1 MDPNLEERTKQLILQ
16 REGFRKGLEAF
27 RTIINNYEEGTPIH
41 TIQRNLKELEV
52 EFTSF
57 KKNQCEL
64 DDSDEGT
71 TQQDRIDLQQTF
83 YVVTGRATTIISNAN
98 KQSEPTV
105 RNLTSNLSNISLPE
119 SVNLPKIQL
128 PTFSGAY
135 EDWPGF
141 AHQFRCT
148 VHDNPRIDDCKRL
161 TYLRYCLTDEAALTI
176 SSLSNV
182 AANYSVAWEI
192 LEKRYNRP
200 AKIVERHLQEIVN
213 IGFFSR
219 TARRDLQSYT
229 TKLESHYKALESL
242 GQLTADTVLLYLCT
256 SKLDR
261 ETDLVWKD
269 RIKSTPF
276 PTFKEFLEFLNERCR
291 VIELPRT
298 TRQTRGHTRFI
309 TSQFS
314 SRCPI
319 CRGPHKIWTC
329 NDFRTRTIDERRAA
343 AEEISAC
350 INCLMTGHSR
360 SQCTAGSCR
369 ICGQRHHTL
378 LHRPDAQ
385 LPDRALANNRT
396 PATIPP
402 GMRKNHPRIQMIY
415 QQLHHSLVS
424 SPILNDKLHSDK
436 DKQTQQGT
444 PTHRP

>member
-83 YVVTGRATTIISNAN
+83 YVVTGRATTIISNAT
-98 KQSEPTV
+98 KQSEPTTQTP
-105 RNLTSNLSNISLPE
+105 TSNLSNIPAPE
-119 SVNLPKIQL
+119 SADLPKLQL

-141 AHQFRCT
+141 ADQFRCT

-161 TYLRYCLTDEAALTI
+161 TYLRSCLTHDAALTI
-176 SSLSNV
+176 SALKNV
-182 AANYSVAWEI
+182 AANYSVAWGI

-200 AKIVERHLQEIVN
+200 AKIVERHLQEIFN
-213 IGFFSR
+213 IGSFSR
-219 TARRDLQSYT
+219 TAIRDLQSYT
-229 TKLESHYKALESL
+229 TKLESHYQALESL
-242 GQLTADTVLLYLCT
+242 GQLTVDAVLLYLCT

-261 ETDLVWKD
+261 EIDLVWKD
-269 RIKSTPF
+269 RVKSTPF
-276 PTFKEFLEFLNERCR
+276 PTFKEFLEFLNERCL
-291 VIELPRT
+291 VIEFPGT
-298 TRQTRGHTRFI
+298 TRQTRGHAFI
-309 TSQFS
+309 TSQS
-314 SRCPI
+314 SSHCPI
-319 CRGPHKIWTC
+319 CRNPHTIWTC
-329 NDFRTRTIDERRAA
+329 NEFRKRTIDERRAA
-343 AEEISAC
+343 AEKISAC
-350 INCLMTGHSR
+350 NNCLRTGHSS

-378 LHRPDAQ
+378 LHIPNAEPPDQ
-385 LPDRALANNRT
+385 ALVNNPT
-396 PATIPP
+396 PATTPPIKRRKPSSYPNDIPTTP
-402 GMRKNHPRIQMIY
+402 
-415 QQLHHSLVS
+415 SLPS
-424 SPILNDKLHSDK
+424 QSTN
-436 DKQTQQGT
+436 TQRQISQ
-444 PTHRP
+444 